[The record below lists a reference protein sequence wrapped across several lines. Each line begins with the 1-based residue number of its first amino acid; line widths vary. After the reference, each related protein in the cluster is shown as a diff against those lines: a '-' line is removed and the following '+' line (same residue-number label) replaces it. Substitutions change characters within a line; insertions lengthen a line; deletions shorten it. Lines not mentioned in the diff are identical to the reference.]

1 MCVFAFF
8 VLCQL
13 AYLAGTQ
20 LLALYITMCL
30 PMQAEVQSFYA
41 DGAIALHTRSLK
53 YGKVS
58 KTTYPKASTLVM
70 PLGPSFVQVLP

>member
-1 MCVFAFF
+1 MTGAYLAVCIYTILVQ
-8 VLCQL
+8 CQL
-13 AYLAGTQ
+13 AYLAGAQ
-20 LLALYITMCL
+20 LLTLYITTCL

-58 KTTYPKASTLVM
+58 KKPPILKHP
-70 PLGPSFVQVLP
+70 PL